1 MNLDKIFKYKKELQ
15 QELTFE
21 EISKLYREILYNEY
35 EKLNDWN
42 TIHLYQLLRD
52 LICIFV
58 QMIKGIKFEE
68 NYLKNKIKW

>member
-42 TIHLYQLLRD
+42 TVHLYQLLRD

>member
-42 TIHLYQLLRD
+42 TIHLYQLLMD

-58 QMIKGIKFEE
+58 LMIKGIKFEE

>member
-42 TIHLYQLLRD
+42 TIHLYQLLID